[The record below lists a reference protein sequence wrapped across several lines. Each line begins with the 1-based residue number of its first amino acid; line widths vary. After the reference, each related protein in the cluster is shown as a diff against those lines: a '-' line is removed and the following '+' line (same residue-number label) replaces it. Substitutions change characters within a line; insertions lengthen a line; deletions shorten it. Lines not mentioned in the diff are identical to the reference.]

1 LPGFDFPV
9 GGAGLLAPAPLGMI
23 VLNTDFGLEGPYI
36 GQVKAVLHR
45 DAPQTFVVDL
55 FSDLPAF
62 EPQLAAYLLAS
73 FVSRFPDESV
83 FLCVVDPGVGGERRG
98 AVLRADRRWYVGP
111 DNGLFNVI
119 AQRAAQL
126 QWWDISW
133 RPQELSSTFHGRDL
147 FAPLAAMLASGK
159 PVPGDA
165 VDPQSRIERDWPA
178 ELYQI
183 VYIDHFGNA
192 MTGIRASA
200 LQNTAR
206 LRAAGQTQGFAHAR
220 TFTDVPRRQAFWYEN
235 ANGLVEIAVNQG
247 RADAVLGLGV
257 GMALSEA

>member
-1 LPGFDFPV
+1 
-9 GGAGLLAPAPLGMI
+9 MI

-36 GQVKAVLHR
+36 GQVKAVLQRH
-45 DAPQTFVVDL
+45 APHAFVVDL
-55 FSDLPAF
+55 FSNLPPF

-73 FVSRFPDESV
+73 FVGVFPDDSV

-119 AQRAAQL
+119 AQRAAHL

-133 RPQELSSTFHGRDL
+133 RPDKLSNTFHGRDL
-147 FAPLAAMLASGK
+147 FAPVAARLASGK
-159 PVPGDA
+159 PVPGSM
-165 VDPQSRIERDWPA
+165 VDPHERIEPDWP
-178 ELYQI
+178 EDLYRI

-192 MTGIRASA
+192 MTGVRAST
-200 LQNTAR
+200 LDRSVQ
-206 LRAAGQTQGFAHAR
+206 LHAAGQTQGLPHAR
-220 TFTDVPRRQAFWYEN
+220 SFAEVPRGQPFWYEN

-247 RADAVLGLGV
+247 RADALPGLGV
-257 GMALSEA
+257 GMPISDR